1 MNIRLLVLLVFAAF
15 FLSLAVGPAPITLAQ
30 LVSGDP
36 IARTIFLEL
45 RLPRALLGLVV
56 GGGLGLA
63 GAALQGWLRNPLVEP
78 GLIGAS
84 SGASLGAVLALYSG
98 LAVTV
103 PLALP
108 IAGTAGA
115 ALATALLWS
124 LAGQRA
130 GATTTVLAGVAIAS
144 LGGALTS
151 LALNLAPSPLAA
163 LEIVFWLLGSLAD
176 RSMPQLIFALPFA
189 FAGAV
194 LLLAQGRALD
204 ALSLG
209 DETAASLGVDLRRVR
224 IATIV
229 GAALVVGPA
238 VAVTG
243 AIGFVGLVV
252 PHLLRNRDRQLPSR
266 LLLPSLLG
274 GAALLTLA
282 DVAVRLIPTA
292 QELKLGTVTALL
304 GAPFFLL
311 LLRDVQKRLP

>member
-1 MNIRLLVLLVFAAF
+1 MNIRLLSLLVCAAF
-15 FLSLAVGPAPITLAQ
+15 FASLAIGPAPITLGQIVA
-30 LVSGDP
+30 GDP
-36 IARTIFLEL
+36 VARTIFLEL
-45 RLPRALLGLVV
+45 RLPRALLGLIV

-98 LAVTV
+98 LAITV

-108 IAGTAGA
+108 IAGTLGA
-115 ALATALLWS
+115 AAATGLLWS

-130 GATTTVLAGVAIAS
+130 SATTTVLAGVAIAS

-176 RSMPQLIFALPFA
+176 RSMPQLTFALPFA
-189 FAGAV
+189 VAGAV
-194 LLLAQGRALD
+194 LLFTQARELD

-209 DETAASLGVDLRRVR
+209 DETAASLGVDLGRVR
-224 IATIV
+224 IATV
-229 GAALVVGPA
+229 LGAALVVGPA
-238 VAVTG
+238 VAITG

-252 PHLLRNRDRQLPSR
+252 PHLLRTNDRQLPSR
-266 LLLPSLLG
+266 LLLPSMLG
-274 GAALLTLA
+274 GAALLTFA
-282 DVAVRLIPTA
+282 DIAVRLIPTP
-292 QELKLGTVTALL
+292 QELKLGTVTALI
-304 GAPFFLL
+304 GAPFFLW
-311 LLRDVQKRLP
+311 LLRDVQRRLP